1 MFRAGRKTRTASSRL
16 DPIARAVVFASL
28 LVVAACQG
36 TLLEPGGGENGTGPG
51 SGPGSGTGGGSGAA
65 PGNGQKPMAC
75 SSGEIS
81 ASPSI
86 MRRLSPDEYVS
97 TARDLLA
104 TGNASPRLEAPVG
117 DIIAALEVEK
127 LSLAASEL
135 AKLGAHHRFAPCA
148 IDGPADSAC
157 ALGFIEAFG
166 KLAFR
171 RPIDE
176 SERTWLS
183 GVYERLAART
193 DVTPKFTFREMIDA
207 VTEVILQS
215 PQHVYVHELGV
226 QDTAL
231 PAGVRRLTGHERATR
246 LSYLMWGSMPDAEL
260 TRAADAGELDA
271 LEGLEAQAER
281 LLDDPRARQMIRRLA
296 STWLKLDD
304 TPQHPSLEKLTKDKQ
319 RFPLDSPELRSAM
332 RQETEAL
339 YERVFFQGEGSFR
352 KLLTTTEAYVNAPLA
367 ALYGVAA
374 PAGPDAFGWVTLPA
388 DRRAGILTRAAF
400 LTTTGAAEYQSP
412 ILRGVFVYRHVLC
425 RSLPDPPAD
434 VDNTPPAPSD
444 AAEPR
449 SVRELTTIKTSD
461 SSCGNCHNLV
471 NPIGFA
477 LEAFDALGRWQD
489 QELVIF
495 DGQEHRVPVDA
506 RATLAA
512 GDLQGEVSGPVELSK
527 RLSDSEMA
535 HDCAVDTW
543 FERALARKP
552 AQTDQCLLDK
562 LRTDFRKSGDLRRL
576 VLAIASSDASLYIKE
591 PPP

>member
-1 MFRAGRKTRTASSRL
+1 MPRADRQTKL
-16 DPIARAVVFASL
+16 DPTARTLVFASVL
-28 LVVAACQG
+28 AVAACHG
-36 TLLEPGGGENGTGPG
+36 TLLEPGGDANGSGTGPG
-51 SGPGSGTGGGSGAA
+51 SASGAGGGSGAA
-65 PGNGQKPMAC
+65 PGQKPMSCTA
-75 SSGEIS
+75 GEVT
-81 ASPSI
+81 ASPSRL
-86 MRRLSPDEYVS
+86 RRLTPDEYVN

-104 TGNASPRLEAPVG
+104 TGDASPRLEAPVG

-135 AKLGAHHRFAPCA
+135 AKLGAHHRLVPCA
-148 IDGPADSAC
+148 VDGPADSAC
-157 ALGFIEAFG
+157 ALGFIEAFA

-176 SERTWLS
+176 AEKTWLS

-193 DVTPKFTFREMIDA
+193 DVTPRFSFREMIDA
-207 VTEVILQS
+207 VAEVILQS

-231 PAGVRRLTGHERATR
+231 PAGVRRLSGHERATR
-246 LSYLMWGSMPDAEL
+246 LSYLMWGTMPDAEL
-260 TRAADAGELDA
+260 TRAADAGELDK
-271 LEGLEAQAER
+271 LEGLNAQAER
-281 LLDDPRARQMIRRLA
+281 LLDDPRAREMIRRLA

-319 RFPLDSPELRSAM
+319 RFPMDSPELRSAM
-332 RQETEAL
+332 RKETEAL
-339 YERVFFQGEGSFR
+339 YERVFFQGEGSFK
-352 KLLTTTEAYVNAPLA
+352 KLLTSTEAYVNAPLA
-367 ALYGVAA
+367 ALYGVT
-374 PAGPDAFGWVTLPA
+374 PPDGPDAFGWVTLPS
-388 DRRAGILTRAAF
+388 DQRAGILTRAAF

-425 RSLPDPPAD
+425 RTLPDPPAN
-434 VDNTPPAPSD
+434 VDNTPPAPND

-495 DGQEHRVPVDA
+495 DGQEHRVAVDP

-527 RLSDSEMA
+527 RLSESQMV

-543 FERALARKP
+543 FEKALARKP
-552 AQTDQCLLDK
+552 AEADQCLLEK

-576 VLAIASSDASLYIKE
+576 VLAIAGSDASLYIKE

>member
-1 MFRAGRKTRTASSRL
+1 MFRAGRKTLTPPL
-16 DPIARAVVFASL
+16 FASVL
-28 LVVAACQG
+28 ALAACHG
-36 TLLEPGGGENGTGPG
+36 TLLEPGGGASGSGAGTGAPG
-51 SGPGSGTGGGSGAA
+51 RDPGGGSGAA
-65 PGNGQKPMAC
+65 PGGQKPMAC
-75 SSGEIS
+75 TSGGVS
-81 ASPSI
+81 ASPSR
-86 MRRLSPDEYVS
+86 MRRLLPEEYVN

-104 TGNASPRLEAPVG
+104 SGAATPRLEAPVG
-117 DIIAALEVEK
+117 DIIGALEVEK

-135 AKLGAHHRFAPCA
+135 AKLGAHHRFVPCA
-148 IDGPADSAC
+148 IDGPADPAC

-176 SERTWLS
+176 AEKTWLR

-193 DVTPKFTFREMIDA
+193 DVTPKFTFRELIDA

-215 PQHVYVHELGV
+215 PQHVYVHEQGV
-226 QDTAL
+226 PDAAL

-246 LSYLMWGSMPDAEL
+246 LSYLMWGTMPDTEL
-260 TRAADAGELDA
+260 TRAADAGALDT
-271 LEGLEAQAER
+271 LDGVQTQAER

-319 RFPLDSPELRSAM
+319 RFPMDSPELRAAL
-332 RQETEAL
+332 RTETEAL
-339 YERVFFQGEGSFR
+339 YERVFFQGEGSFN

-367 ALYGVAA
+367 ALYGVAPPSGA
-374 PAGPDAFGWVTLPA
+374 DAFGWVTLPA
-388 DRRAGILTRAAF
+388 DQRAGILTRAAF
-400 LTTTGAAEYQSP
+400 LTATAAAEYQSP

-425 RSLPDPPAD
+425 RTLPDPPAD
-434 VDNTPPAPSD
+434 VDNTPPAPND
-444 AAEPR
+444 ATEPR
-449 SVRELTTIKTSD
+449 SVRDLTTIKTSD

-495 DGQEHRVPVDA
+495 EGQEHRVAVDS

-527 RLSDSEMA
+527 RLSQSQMA

-543 FERALARKP
+543 FEKALARKP
-552 AQTDQCLLDK
+552 AETDQCLLEK

-576 VLAIASSDASLYIKE
+576 VLAIAGSDAALYIKE
-591 PPP
+591 PLP

>member
-1 MFRAGRKTRTASSRL
+1 MFCAGRKKSSPSVTRGPAGAT
-16 DPIARAVVFASL
+16 L
-28 LVVAACQG
+28 LFGSILALAACHG
-36 TLLEPGGGENGTGPG
+36 TLLEPSGGGDGTGPG
-51 SGPGSGTGGGSGAA
+51 TGSGPGGGSGAA
-65 PGNGQKPMAC
+65 SGNGQKPMAC
-75 SSGEIS
+75 ASGQIT
-81 ASPSI
+81 ASPSR
-86 MRRLSPDEYVS
+86 MRRLSPDEYLN

-104 TGNASPRLEAPVG
+104 TADATPRLEAPVG

-127 LSLAASEL
+127 LSIAASEL
-135 AKLGAHHRFAPCA
+135 AKLGAHHRLVPCA

-157 ALGFIEAFG
+157 ALGFIEAFA

-171 RPIDE
+171 RPIDDGE
-176 SERTWLS
+176 KSWLS
-183 GVYERLAART
+183 GVYDRLAARS

-207 VTEVILQS
+207 VAEVILQS

-226 QDTAL
+226 QDASL
-231 PAGVRRLTGHERATR
+231 PAGIRRLSGHERATR

-260 TRAADAGELDA
+260 TRAADSGELDT
-271 LEGLEAQAER
+271 LGGMEAQAER

-296 STWLKLDD
+296 SSWLKLDD

-319 RFPLDSPELRSAM
+319 RFPMDSPELRTAL

-339 YERVFFQGEGSFR
+339 YERVFFQGEGSF
-352 KLLTTTEAYVNAPLA
+352 KQLFTTTEAYVNAPLA

-374 PAGPDAFGWVTLPA
+374 PAGPDEFGWVNLPS
-388 DRRAGILTRAAF
+388 DQRAGILTRGAF
-400 LTTTGAAEYQSP
+400 LTATAAAEYQSP

-425 RSLPDPPAD
+425 RSLPDPPAN
-434 VDNTPPAPSD
+434 VDNTPPAPND

-449 SVRELTTIKTSD
+449 SVRDLTTIKTSD

-489 QELVIF
+489 EELVIF
-495 DGQEHRVPVDA
+495 DGAEHRVPVNT

-512 GDLQGEVSGPVELSK
+512 GDLQGEVLGPVELSK
-527 RLSDSEMA
+527 RLSESQMA

-543 FERALARKP
+543 FEKALARKP
-552 AQTDQCLLDK
+552 ATTDQCLLEK

-576 VLAIASSDASLYIKE
+576 VLAIAGSDASLYIQE
-591 PPP
+591 PSP

>member
-1 MFRAGRKTRTASSRL
+1 MFRADRQTKLHPTARTL
-16 DPIARAVVFASL
+16 VFASVL
-28 LVVAACQG
+28 ALAACQG
-36 TLLEPGGGENGTGPG
+36 TLLEPGGDANGSGTGPG
-51 SGPGSGTGGGSGAA
+51 STSGAGGGSGAA
-65 PGNGQKPMAC
+65 PGQKPMSC
-75 SSGEIS
+75 TSGEVT
-81 ASPSI
+81 ASPSRL
-86 MRRLSPDEYVS
+86 RRLMPDEYVN

-104 TGNASPRLEAPVG
+104 TGDASPRLEAPVG

-135 AKLGAHHRFAPCA
+135 AKLGAHHRLVPCA
-148 IDGPADSAC
+148 VDGPADSAC
-157 ALGFIEAFG
+157 ALGFIEAFA

-171 RPIDE
+171 RPPDQAE
-176 SERTWLS
+176 KTWLS

-193 DVTPKFTFREMIDA
+193 DVTPRFSFREMIDA
-207 VTEVILQS
+207 VAEVILQS

-231 PAGVRRLTGHERATR
+231 PAGVRRLSGHERATR
-246 LSYLMWGSMPDAEL
+246 LSYLMWGTMPDAEL
-260 TRAADAGELDA
+260 TRAADAGELDK
-271 LEGLEAQAER
+271 LEGLNTQAER
-281 LLDDPRARQMIRRLA
+281 LLDDPRAREMIRRLA
-296 STWLKLDD
+296 SSWLKLDD

-319 RFPLDSPELRSAM
+319 RFPMDSPELRTAM
-332 RQETEAL
+332 RKETEAL
-339 YERVFFQGEGSFR
+339 YERVFFQGEGSFK
-352 KLLTTTEAYVNAPLA
+352 KLLTSTEAYVNAPLA
-367 ALYGVAA
+367 ALYGVAP

-388 DRRAGILTRAAF
+388 DQRAGILTRAAF

-471 NPIGFA
+471 NPVGFA

-495 DGQEHRVPVDA
+495 DGQEHRVAVDS

-527 RLSDSEMA
+527 RLSESQMA

-543 FERALARKP
+543 FEKALARKP
-552 AQTDQCLLDK
+552 AEADQCLLEK

-576 VLAIASSDASLYIKE
+576 VLAIAGSDASLYIKE
-591 PPP
+591 PSP